1 MQGYKM
7 MITYTF
13 LASVLLACCKD
24 QNPVPPRT
32 AEPKQLEVVWKTL
45 LVPTENSTVG
55 TLAMNP
61 ILYGGEVLFNSDY
74 TLNGVHAP
82 VLFLDTAD
90 GSVKRTWSGLSGD
103 AYTSSTVVET
113 NGYLVFGE
121 LTKVDCLNMASATTQ
136 WKSTVPLLF
145 PRLMAKN
152 GYVYRGFPFNPI
164 GNQYNSCALMRT
176 AVSSLAWDTVYSF
189 TATDDYK
196 PSFTGYGS
204 GTLANGD
211 EVVVWKSWSRKLNTQ
226 QHRAEIFAYNLTA
239 DSLMWRNSEFLDHAN
254 TIPLQVENGVVH
266 GLIRTSAFAIDLAT
280 GNTLWRRDFNSIN
293 GDVQFAALPFHLD
306 GNYMLVQSQN
316 VDKLYYLN
324 KITGKLIREI
334 DVPYRY
340 DRFAYF
346 EGKLFG
352 AGIGLGI
359 IDIASG
365 ENLADKYDQ
374 SVFRRW
380 WSGITIDPDRRVFYC
395 HDGEYA
401 YCIKIP
407 DL

>member
-1 MQGYKM
+1 MPRIKM
-7 MITYTF
+7 IVYSI
-13 LASVLLACCKD
+13 LASLMLACCKEPT
-24 QNPVPPRT
+24 NTTPPPAR
-32 AEPKQLEVVWKTL
+32 KQLEVKWKTL
-45 LVPTENSTVG
+45 LVPSANSTLR
-55 TLAMNP
+55 TIAMTP
-61 ILYGGEVLFNSDY
+61 ILYNGEVIFNSEY
-74 TLNGVHAP
+74 TLNGIEAP
-82 VLFLDTAD
+82 VVFLDTAD
-90 GSVKRTWSGLSGD
+90 GTIRRTWNDHSGGPYNRNTVAFSGIH
-103 AYTSSTVVET
+103 
-113 NGYLVFGE
+113 LIFGE
-121 LTKVDCLNMASATTQ
+121 QRKVDCLNLLSASTA
-136 WKSTVPLLF
+136 WKSSVNISYPMLHEH
-145 PRLMAKN
+145 K
-152 GYVYRGFPFNPI
+152 GYLYRAIEFNPI

-254 TIPLQVENGVVH
+254 TIPLQVENGVVY

-346 EGKLFG
+346 EGNLYS
-352 AGIGLGI
+352 AGLGI
-359 IDIASG
+359 GIINIASG
-365 ENLADKYDQ
+365 ENLLADYDQ
-374 SVFRRW
+374 SMFESW
-380 WSGITIDPDRRVFYC
+380 NSGITIDPDRRVFYC

>member
-7 MITYTF
+7 ILF
-13 LASVLLACCKD
+13 SIALGFILACCKEQSTPNPPAVPD
-24 QNPVPPRT
+24 QLAILWKMPITPPEASSISLSMT
-32 AEPKQLEVVWKTL
+32 
-45 LVPTENSTVG
+45 
-55 TLAMNP
+55 P
-61 ILYGGEVLFNSDY
+61 ILYGDEVIFNTDY

-254 TIPLQVENGVVH
+254 TIPLQVENGVVY

-395 HDGEYA
+395 HDGYHA